1 MKGVFQVFLPSALI
15 ALVCLSLTAQ
25 APYKSSIAASDVAI
39 ELPANSGAAALWQT
53 LKKLHTRA
61 SLIMI
66 TAHPDDE
73 DGGMLTYESRG
84 QGARVALLTLNRG
97 EGGANVMS
105 SDYFDALGLVRTEE
119 LLAADRYYGVDQ
131 YWTRVVDYGF
141 SKTMDESISKWTR
154 DRVLYDVVRVVRI
167 VRPLVITSVFVG
179 GPSDGHGNHQTAG
192 LMAKEVYR
200 LAGDPTVFPEQIG
213 SGLKPWTPLKD
224 YARAPFSRRGN
235 ASPMAV
241 NIEIPEGIYD
251 PPLGLNYLQVS
262 REGLGHQKSQNGGTG
277 IPAAGPMPSA
287 YHRFDSRVAAA
298 DKEQSFFDGIDTSL
312 AGIASLAKQGDTA
325 FLVNGLNQINADVE
339 RALDQFTAAQPD
351 KVAPFLADGL
361 KGTIALIERLSRS
374 DLSEDAKYD
383 IAHELNIKRAQ
394 FNDALAEALGIAVRA
409 TVAPATET
417 DPRVAMFMGEPDT
430 FRIAIPGQTF
440 GVKVQIVNQSSI
452 PVSLRRVSLKPVK
465 AKWWSISD
473 SKSASGDLSPNQ
485 LVTATFRATVAA
497 DAGYTRPYYSRP
509 NIEQPYY
516 DILDERYLN
525 LPRSPYPLSASAE
538 MTYNGVP
545 IEVNQVVQTVKRVTG
560 SGQVLEPLVVGPAIS
575 VAISPRA
582 GIVPLDSKSFPVDVV
597 VHSNVKG
604 AAKGNVR
611 LELPAGW
618 RSIPE
623 SAEFSAAQEGED
635 HSVTFQVAPG
645 KLAEKSY
652 EITAVASH
660 SGKSYREGYQVTG
673 YNGLRPY
680 FLYTS
685 STYRTTGVDVKVAPG
700 LNVGYIMG
708 SGDDV
713 PASLEHLGIKVRF
726 LTAAD
731 LAGGDLSK
739 YDVVILGVRTYAVRD
754 DLRTYNNRLLDYARS
769 GGVVIVEYNTP
780 EYDHNYGP
788 YPYVMSN
795 NPEEVTDEA
804 SQVDILAPANPVF
817 NWPNKITENDFRGW
831 VEERG
836 SKWMQSWDS
845 HYEALLSTHDPDQAQ
860 QKGGLLYAKYGKGIY
875 IYNAYAFYRQLPEGV
890 PGAYRIFAN
899 MVSLPKNPAR

>member
-1 MKGVFQVFLPSALI
+1 MTKPPSFFRVNILACGKSFMKTVLSLGQI

-25 APYKSSIAASDVAI
+25 APYES
-39 ELPANSGAAALWQT
+39 ANNGAAAVWQS

-131 YWTRVVDYGF
+131 YWTRVVDFGF
-141 SKTMDESISKWTR
+141 SKTMDETLAKWTR
-154 DRVLYDVVRVVRI
+154 DRVLYDLVRVVRL

-192 LMAKEVYR
+192 WMAKEVYR
-200 LAGDPTVFPEQIG
+200 LAGDPTVFPEQIKA
-213 SGLKPWTPLKD
+213 GLKPWTPLKD
-224 YARAPFSRRGN
+224 YARVPFSRRGG
-235 ASPMAV
+235 ASPLAV
-241 NIEIPEGIYD
+241 NLEIPEGTYD
-251 PPLGLNYLQVS
+251 PFLGLNYSQFS
-262 REGLGHQKSQNGGTG
+262 REGLGHQKSQNGGTA
-277 IPAAGPMPSA
+277 IPAAGPMMSA
-287 YHRFDSRVAAA
+287 YHRFNSRVAAE

-312 AGIASLAKQGDTA
+312 VGIASLAKRGETV
-325 FLVNGLNQINADVE
+325 FLVDGLKQINSDVE
-339 RALDQFTAAQPD
+339 RAIDQFSAAQPD
-351 KVAPFLADGL
+351 KIAPLLASGL
-361 KGTIALIERLSRS
+361 KGTIALLDRLSRS
-374 DLSEDAKYD
+374 ELSEEYKYD
-383 IAHELNIKRAQ
+383 ISRELNVKRTQ
-394 FNDALAEALGIAVRA
+394 FNDALVEALGIAVRA
-409 TVAPATET
+409 TVAPAQEP
-417 DPRVAMFMGEPDT
+417 DPDT
-430 FRIAIPGQTF
+430 FRMAIPGQTF
-440 GVKVQIVNQSSI
+440 GVKVQLVNQSSA
-452 PVSLRRVSLKPVK
+452 PVSLRRVSLKPVEP
-465 AKWWSISD
+465 KWWSIAD
-473 SKSASGDLSPNQ
+473 AQLVAGELLPNQ

-497 DAGYTRPYYSRP
+497 SAGYTRPYFSRP

-516 DILDERYLN
+516 DILDESYLS
-525 LPRSPYPLSASAE
+525 LPRSPYPLSASVE
-538 MTYNGVP
+538 MTYAGAQ
-545 IEVNQVVQTVKRVTG
+545 IEVDQVVQTVKRVTG

-575 VAISPRA
+575 VGISPRA
-582 GIVPLDSKSFPVDVV
+582 GIVPLDSKSFPVTAV

-604 AAKGNVR
+604 PAKGALR

-618 RSIPE
+618 RSTPE

-635 HSVTFQVAPG
+635 HSFAFQVTPG
-645 KLAEKSY
+645 NLAETSY
-652 EITAVASH
+652 EITAVAAY

-680 FLYTS
+680 FLYMPS
-685 STYRTTGVDVKVAPG
+685 VYRTTGVDVKVAPG
-700 LNVGYIMG
+700 LKAGYVMG

-713 PASLEHLGIKVRF
+713 PASLEQLGIKVSF
-726 LTAAD
+726 LTPAEIAS
-731 LAGGDLSK
+731 GDLRK
-739 YDVVILGVRTYAVRD
+739 YDVILLGVRTYAVRD
-754 DLRTYNNRLLDYARS
+754 DLRTYNNRLLEYVRN
-769 GGVVIVEYNTP
+769 GGVVVVEYNTP

-788 YPYVMSN
+788 YPYVMGN

-804 SQVDILAPANPVF
+804 SKVDILEPANPVF

-831 VEERG
+831 AEERG

-845 HYEALLSTHDPDQAQ
+845 HYEALLSTHDPGQAP

>member
-1 MKGVFQVFLPSALI
+1 MKAAFI
-15 ALVCLSLTAQ
+15 ALVCLPLIAQ
-25 APYKSSIAASDVAI
+25 APYQTSIAASDVAI
-39 ELPANSGAAALWQT
+39 ELPANSGAAALWQS

-141 SKTMDESISKWTR
+141 SKTMDESLSKWTR
-154 DRVLYDVVRVVRI
+154 DRVLYDVVRVVRM

-200 LAGDPTVFPEQIG
+200 LAGDPTVFPEQIKA
-213 SGLKPWTPLKD
+213 GLKPWTPLKD

-235 ASPMAV
+235 ASPLAV
-241 NIEIPEGIYD
+241 NLEIPEGIYD
-251 PPLGLNYLQVS
+251 PSLGLNYLQVS

-277 IPAAGPMPSA
+277 IPAAGPMMSA
-287 YHRFDSRVAAA
+287 YHRFDSRVPAS

-312 AGIASLAKQGDTA
+312 TGIASLAKQGDAA
-325 FLVNGLNQINADVE
+325 FLVDGLKQINADVE

-351 KVAPFLADGL
+351 KVAPFLANGL
-361 KGTIALIERLSRS
+361 KGTIALLERLSRS

-409 TVAPATET
+409 TVAPATEP

-452 PVSLRRVSLKPVK
+452 PVSLRRVSLKPVE

-473 SKSASGDLSPNQ
+473 VRAATGDLTPNQ
-485 LVTATFRATVAA
+485 LATATFRATVAA
-497 DAGYTRPYYSRP
+497 DAGYTRPYFSRP

-516 DILDERYLN
+516 DILDERYLH

-538 MTYNGVP
+538 ITYNGVP
-545 IEVNQVVQTVKRVTG
+545 IELNQVVQTVKRVTG

-582 GIVPLDSKSFPVDVV
+582 GIVPLDSKSFPVAVV
-597 VHSNVKG
+597 VHSNEKG

-618 RSIPE
+618 RSMPE
-623 SAEFSAAQEGED
+623 SAEFSAALEGED
-635 HSVTFQVAPG
+635 HSVTFQVTPG

-652 EITAVASH
+652 EITAVATY

-713 PASLEHLGIKVRF
+713 PASLEHLGIKVSF

-754 DLRTYNNRLLDYARS
+754 DLRTYNNRLLDYARN

-788 YPYVMSN
+788 YPYVMGN

-831 VEERG
+831 AEERG

-845 HYEALLSTHDPDQAQ
+845 HYEALLSTHDPDQAP

>member
-1 MKGVFQVFLPSALI
+1 
-15 ALVCLSLTAQ
+15 
-25 APYKSSIAASDVAI
+25 
-39 ELPANSGAAALWQT
+39 
-53 LKKLHTRA
+53 
-61 SLIMI
+61 
-66 TAHPDDE
+66 
-73 DGGMLTYESRG
+73 
-84 QGARVALLTLNRG
+84 
-97 EGGANVMS
+97 
-105 SDYFDALGLVRTEE
+105 
-119 LLAADRYYGVDQ
+119 
-131 YWTRVVDYGF
+131 
-141 SKTMDESISKWTR
+141 
-154 DRVLYDVVRVVRI
+154 
-167 VRPLVITSVFVG
+167 
-179 GPSDGHGNHQTAG
+179 
-192 LMAKEVYR
+192 
-200 LAGDPTVFPEQIG
+200 
-213 SGLKPWTPLKD
+213 
-224 YARAPFSRRGN
+224 
-235 ASPMAV
+235 
-241 NIEIPEGIYD
+241 
-251 PPLGLNYLQVS
+251 
-262 REGLGHQKSQNGGTG
+262 NGGTG
-277 IPAAGPMPSA
+277 IPSAGPMSSA
-287 YHRFDSRVAAA
+287 YHRFDSRVAAT
-298 DKEQSFFDGIDTSL
+298 DKEQSFFEGIDTSL
-312 AGIASLAKQGDTA
+312 PGIASLAKQGDTA
-325 FLVNGLNQINADVE
+325 FLVDGLKQINADVE
-339 RALDQFTAAQPD
+339 KALDQFTAAQPD
-351 KVAPFLADGL
+351 KVAPFLANGL
-361 KGTIALIERLSRS
+361 KGTIALLDRVSRS

-383 IAHELNIKRAQ
+383 ITHELNIKRAQ

-409 TVAPATET
+409 TVAPATEP
-417 DPRVAMFMGEPDT
+417 DSRVAMIAGDPDT

-440 GVKVQIVNQSSI
+440 GVKVQIVNQSSV
-452 PVSLRRVSLKPVK
+452 PVSLYRVSLKPAE

-473 SKSASGDLSPNQ
+473 SKPAGGDLAPTQ
-485 LVTATFRATVAA
+485 LTTATFRATVAA

-525 LPRSPYPLSASAE
+525 LPRSPYPLAASVE
-538 MTYNGVP
+538 ITYNGVP
-545 IEVNQVVQTVKRVTG
+545 IEIDQVVQTVKRVTG

-582 GIVPLDSKSFPVDVV
+582 GIVPLDSKSFPVTAV

-604 AAKGNVR
+604 PAKGALK

-618 RSIPE
+618 RSTPG
-623 SAEFSAAQEGED
+623 SVEFSAAQEGED
-635 HSVTFQVAPG
+635 HSIAFQVTPAN
-645 KLAEKSY
+645 LAEKSY
-652 EITAVASH
+652 EITAVATY
-660 SGKSYREGYQVTG
+660 SGKIYREGYQVTG

-700 LNVGYIMG
+700 LKIGYIIG

-713 PASLEHLGIKVRF
+713 PASLEHLGIKVGF

-739 YDVVILGVRTYAVRD
+739 FDVIILGVRTYAVRD
-754 DLRTYNNRLLDYARS
+754 DLQTYNNRLLDYARN

-788 YPYVMSN
+788 YPYVMGN

-804 SQVDILAPANPVF
+804 SKVDILAPANPIF

-831 VEERG
+831 AEERG

-845 HYEALLSTHDPDQAQ
+845 HYEALLSTHDPDQAP

>member
-1 MKGVFQVFLPSALI
+1 MKVALI
-15 ALVCLSLTAQ
+15 ALVCLPVIAQ
-25 APYKSSIAASDVAI
+25 APYQTSITASDVAI
-39 ELPANSGAAALWQT
+39 ELPANGGAPAVWQS

-141 SKTMDESISKWTR
+141 SKTRDESLSKWTR
-154 DRVLYDVVRVVRI
+154 DRVLYDVVRVVRM

-200 LAGDPTVFPEQIG
+200 LAGDPTVFPEQIKA
-213 SGLKPWTPLKD
+213 GLKPWTPLKD
-224 YARAPFSRRGN
+224 YARVPFPRRGN
-235 ASPMAV
+235 TSPLAA
-241 NIEIPEGIYD
+241 NLEIPEGIYD
-251 PPLGLNYLQVS
+251 PSLGLNYLQVS

-277 IPAAGPMPSA
+277 IPSAGPMSSA
-287 YHRFDSRVAAA
+287 YHRFDSRVAAT
-298 DKEQSFFDGIDTSL
+298 DKEQSFFEGIDTSL
-312 AGIASLAKQGDTA
+312 PGIASLAKQGDTA
-325 FLVNGLNQINADVE
+325 FLVDGLKQINADVE
-339 RALDQFTAAQPD
+339 KALDQFTAAQPD
-351 KVAPFLADGL
+351 KVAPFLANGL
-361 KGTIALIERLSRS
+361 KGTIALLDRVSRS

-383 IAHELNIKRAQ
+383 ITHELNIKRAQ

-409 TVAPATET
+409 TVAPATEP
-417 DPRVAMFMGEPDT
+417 DSRVAMIAGDPDT

-440 GVKVQIVNQSSI
+440 GVKVQIVNQSSV
-452 PVSLRRVSLKPVK
+452 PVSLYRVSLKPAE

-473 SKSASGDLSPNQ
+473 SKPAGGDLAPTQ
-485 LVTATFRATVAA
+485 LTTATFRATVAA

-525 LPRSPYPLSASAE
+525 LPRSPYPLAASVE

-545 IEVNQVVQTVKRVTG
+545 IEIDQVVQTVKRVTG

-582 GIVPLDSKSFPVDVV
+582 GIVPLDSKSFPVTAV

-604 AAKGNVR
+604 PAKGALK

-618 RSIPE
+618 RSTPG
-623 SAEFSAAQEGED
+623 SVEFSAAQEGED
-635 HSVTFQVAPG
+635 HSIAFQVTPAN
-645 KLAEKSY
+645 LAEKSY
-652 EITAVASH
+652 EITAVATY
-660 SGKSYREGYQVTG
+660 SGKIYREGYQVTG

-700 LNVGYIMG
+700 LKIGYIIG

-713 PASLEHLGIKVRF
+713 PASLEHLGIKVGF

-739 YDVVILGVRTYAVRD
+739 FDLIILGVRTYAVRD
-754 DLRTYNNRLLDYARS
+754 DLQTYNNRLLDYARN

-788 YPYVMSN
+788 YPYVMGN

-804 SQVDILAPANPVF
+804 SKVDILAPANPIF

-831 VEERG
+831 AEERG

-845 HYEALLSTHDPDQAQ
+845 HYEALLSTHDPDQAP